1 MASDSV
7 EDMIAERRLTLISDT
22 GESREIV
29 VRIGKPAPS
38 LNRADFACEYQIEG
52 LGENKIRRIY
62 GIDAFQSLHLTLR
75 FISTMLNHHR
85 IEAQGRLY
93 WHEPGDDMGFAEV
106 GPTPISGR

>member
-7 EDMIAERRLTLISDT
+7 EDMIAERRLTLISAT

-38 LNRADFACEYQIEG
+38 PNRADFACEYQIEG
-52 LGENKIRRIY
+52 LGENKTRCIY
-62 GIDAFQSLHLTLR
+62 GIDAFQSLQLTLR
-75 FISTMLNHHR
+75 FISMMLNHHR
-85 IEAQGRLY
+85 EEAEGRLY

-106 GPTPISGR
+106 GPTPTSGR